1 MGLLWASKKGA
12 TVISR
17 VSGIYMKKGA
27 TFRRAFLPIKKGAT
41 IILTLNADG

>member
-1 MGLLWASKKGA
+1 MGLKKWRHCDIKGF
-12 TVISR
+12 R
-17 VSGIYMKKGA
+17 YLYKKGA